1 MNAMVKVQN
10 IMQAVDWSKHSLEEW
25 LYQFGAWMNS
35 VSGVC
40 GNSVNPI
47 AVAMDQA
54 VVKQKIAKLTEQ
66 QKKEIIAAHFLD
78 SEKPKLTRSNITCLI
93 DDNEA
98 RAVQRL
104 ILDMQGQSEIMDE
117 WMDAIIRRYF
127 YGNSWSQFIV
137 WRPIRDKDGVVVR
150 NENGEPKMIKVYS
163 ENDARADVKCG
174 LAALHCRYKFIEYK

>member
-10 IMQAVDWSKHSLEEW
+10 IMQAVDWSKHSLEAW

-40 GNSVNPI
+40 GSSVNPI

-54 VVKQKIAKLTEQ
+54 VVKQRKFKLGVRKTRQ
-66 QKKEIIAAHFLD
+66 IIAD
-78 SEKPKLTRSNITCLI
+78 SMLSEEKPKLTRSNITCLI

-117 WMDAIIRRYF
+117 WMDAIICRYF
-127 YGNSWSQFIV
+127 YGNSWSQMV
-137 WRPIRDKDGVVVR
+137 KWEVNPVGDMV
-150 NENGEPKMIKVYS
+150 KMYS
-163 ENDARADVKCG
+163 EIDARADVKCG